1 MSKHILKSIEK
12 IIEDTASNK
21 ITIFT
26 AHLKI
31 DGKVFLPDGR
41 CDECHADYIAL
52 ENALV
57 CRLND
62 YCVCDEN
69 GCECKDYV
77 CFRYDWLN
85 VNINEIV
92 AFSIIN
98 D

>member
-1 MSKHILKSIEK
+1 MSKHILKSIAK
-12 IIEDTASNK
+12 IIEDNGSDK
-21 ITIFT
+21 ITLFT
-26 AHLKI
+26 ENLKI
-31 DGKVFLPDGR
+31 DGSVFMPSGR
-41 CDECHADYIAL
+41 CEECHNDYLVL

-62 YCVCDEN
+62 YCECDEN

-85 VNINEIV
+85 VNIGEIV